1 MKAYNNSTIERSVEL
16 FRNIEGDDKLL
27 FESMSLPKNSIIVEL
42 FLKADSQLDENG
54 LIVSENTLTFETP
67 DKNFITIPNP
77 TIHQPR
83 GIVVKVS
90 EGCIYK
96 VGDIVEFPSEYV
108 YISHQDMA
116 MMYMRK
122 SEDSD
127 IPDMSLSFK
136 LAHGYWLN
144 PDERYKTQTNY
155 IQIGEFNVTNY
166 WRLDVL
172 QAAQ

>member
-1 MKAYNNSTIERSVEL
+1 MKMYNNSTIEKSVEL
-16 FRNIEGDDKLL
+16 FRELEASDDLL
-27 FESMSLPKNSIIVEL
+27 FEKMSLPKNSLIVEL
-42 FLKADSQLDENG
+42 FLKSDSQLDENG
-54 LIVSENTLTFETP
+54 LIISDNTLTFETP
-67 DKNFITIPNP
+67 DGNFITIPNP

-83 GIVVKVS
+83 GIVVKTGENS
-90 EGCIYK
+90 LYN

-108 YISHQDMA
+108 YISHQDIA

-136 LAHGYWLN
+136 LAHGFWIN

-155 IQIGEFNVTNY
+155 IQIGEFNITNY
-166 WRLDVL
+166 WRL
-172 QAAQ
+172 A